1 MAMTDQEEIQPPV
14 FDMEISQDSGAIR
27 VLFSG
32 ELDFATA
39 PNMWELFL
47 HPDVVGASQVR
58 VDLTDVTFFD
68 SSALGVI
75 VAACRKTRETDGRT
89 FSVTC
94 PDGLARRVLEISGL
108 IDYLQVEDRP

>member
-1 MAMTDQEEIQPPV
+1 MAMTDQEEMQPPV
-14 FDMEISQDSGAIR
+14 FGISQDSDAIR

-47 HPDVVGASQVR
+47 HPDVVGASQVQ

-68 SSALGVI
+68 S
-75 VAACRKTRETDGRT
+75 K
-89 FSVTC
+89 
-94 PDGLARRVLEISGL
+94 RVGGHRCC
-108 IDYLQVEDRP
+108 V